1 MLLTIFSILAILCLV
16 LYFYCMVILHLKN
29 KGVYHPMTHAVSD
42 YGIGQNKSYFQLAGL
57 ANTFRNLFLILS
69 LIFWKYSFSFKKEA
83 ILLLILAII
92 GYAGVA
98 LFPTDIEGSKRT
110 VKGIIHLLFAILQ
123 FTALAIFI
131 FNVTEVLKPL
141 NATLF
146 LIASY
151 IKIVVEV
158 GLYGLVIALFLPFV
172 KKYFGLFERLF
183 LYSSNLYILLLCV
196 MMIRY

>member
-83 ILLLILAII
+83 VLLLILAII
-92 GYAGVA
+92 GYAGVV
-98 LFPTDIEGSKRT
+98 LFRQILKVANEQSK
-110 VKGIIHLLFAILQ
+110 GLFIYFLLFYNLRPWQ
-123 FTALAIFI
+123 Y
-131 FNVTEVLKPL
+131 
-141 NATLF
+141 LF
-146 LIASY
+146 LMLQ
-151 IKIVVEV
+151 K
-158 GLYGLVIALFLPFV
+158 FL
-172 KKYFGLFERLF
+172 
-183 LYSSNLYILLLCV
+183 NL
-196 MMIRY
+196 

>member
-57 ANTFRNLFLILS
+57 A
-69 LIFWKYSFSFKKEA
+69 
-83 ILLLILAII
+83 
-92 GYAGVA
+92 
-98 LFPTDIEGSKRT
+98 IEGSKRT